1 MSNDTQH
8 YTNFEI
14 FHSLVPKMK
23 AALPIVRNWDELDK
37 EENYEENYDGYRYVI
52 DAIATAYRSGYGR
65 GQKGRSFLIGEKKM
79 EVKGKKGDK
88 VCWFGDD
95 RDIYYPDKKGTIG
108 TIDSVDSYDSLWVY
122 WPVGSCKVHEQSKQ
136 HAESTWCCNKSQ
148 CLLIDTNVKGNIKK
162 GDKIVYLGTRGGFP
176 CADVWPD
183 RVATGVVDIV
193 EKESGC
199 FVYWDNPDVVAG
211 HYHGHTHV
219 WYEDI
224 AKVIPWD

>member
-8 YTNFEI
+8 YTNLEI
-14 FHSLVPKMK
+14 LHSLVPKLDAVSPIDFVALEKDYK
-23 AALPIVRNWDELDK
+23 AYSPI
-37 EENYEENYDGYRYVI
+37 I
-52 DAIATAYRSGYGR
+52 DAIAIAYRSGYGR
-65 GQKGRSFLIGEKKM
+65 GQKGRSFLIGEKKT

-88 VCWFGDD
+88 VCWFSDD
-95 RDIYYPDKKGTIG
+95 RDIYYPNKNGTIG
-108 TIDSVDSYDSLWVY
+108 IIDCVGSYDTLWVY

-136 HAESTWCCNKSQ
+136 YAETTWCCNKSQ
-148 CLLIDTNVKGNIKK
+148 CLLIDTNVRGNVKK
-162 GDKIVYLGTRGGFP
+162 GDKIVYLGTRGGFS
-176 CADVWPD
+176 CNDVWPN

-199 FVYWDNPDVVAG
+199 LVYWDNPDVVAD
-211 HYHGHTHV
+211 HYHGRTHV

>member
-8 YTNFEI
+8 YTNLEI
-14 FHSLVPKMK
+14 FHSLIPKLDAISPIDFVALEKDYK
-23 AALPIVRNWDELDK
+23 AYSPI
-37 EENYEENYDGYRYVI
+37 I

-88 VCWFGDD
+88 VCWFSDD
-95 RDIYYPDKKGTIG
+95 RDIYYPNKNGTIG
-108 TIDSVDSYDSLWVY
+108 IIDCVGSYNTLWVY

-136 HAESTWCCNKSQ
+136 YAETTWCCNKSQ

-162 GDKIVYLGTRGGFP
+162 GDKIVYLGTEHGFLT
-176 CADVWPD
+176 DGVWPD
-183 RVATGVVDIV
+183 GVATGVVDYA
-193 EKESGC
+193 EDNGC
-199 FVYWDNPDVVAG
+199 LVFWDNPNVVDYDFNG
-211 HYHGHTHV
+211 RTHV